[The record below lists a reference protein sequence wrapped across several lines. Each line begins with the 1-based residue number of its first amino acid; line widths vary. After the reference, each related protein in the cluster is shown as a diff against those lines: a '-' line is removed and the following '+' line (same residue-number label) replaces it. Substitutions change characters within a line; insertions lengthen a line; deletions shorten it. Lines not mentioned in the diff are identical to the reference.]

1 MTPFEFMV
9 NSFCIAAE
17 MIFLSVG
24 VMIVLAVICGIYN
37 GIKEMCLEK
46 PEEENENAEC
56 KVCGQE
62 FTAIEDDD
70 GPENVSGDEEKA

>member
-9 NSFCIAAE
+9 NAFCIAAG

-37 GIKEMCLEK
+37 RIKEMYLEK
-46 PEEENENAEC
+46 PEEENENA
-56 KVCGQE
+56 KM
-62 FTAIEDDD
+62 
-70 GPENVSGDEEKA
+70 